1 VWEKEGKGELRW
13 LGLWGERRPAERG
26 KTWCVAG
33 EKNKMF
39 LGAVRGEGEL
49 WFPKDERP
57 KGEKG

>member
-1 VWEKEGKGELRW
+1 
-13 LGLWGERRPAERG
+13 
-26 KTWCVAG
+26 VAG